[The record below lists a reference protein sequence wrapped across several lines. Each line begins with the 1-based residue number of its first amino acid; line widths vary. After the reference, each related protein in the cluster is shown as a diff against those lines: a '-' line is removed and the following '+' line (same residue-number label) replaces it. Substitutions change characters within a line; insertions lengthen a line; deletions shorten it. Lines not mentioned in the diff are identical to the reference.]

1 MDIKDSTYMLS
12 TDEYIKLLAACF
24 ENGLALDSVDV
35 DGLSSGDITDNER
48 YMFDA
53 AEGAL
58 DRIDMDELLSKAEE
72 LNIPDKYPRF
82 YDYMLSLQKEHDGHE
97 DRVPTASDFSSEDSD
112 DINQETPE
120 QDSNEFTMGEQVSK
134 NLVEGEH
141 TGKKRDIEA
150 YRKGDE
156 YREKL
161 NEEYRQKMQ
170 SADGNGFENK
180 LNKKSDQTHITG
192 IEDKATNITKGMH
205 DGDKN
210 ANDVSH
216 VVKGKQY
223 TSKDIEKAGLD
234 NETVSSIHKTESKEN
249 IDSKNANKALKQIMG
264 GAETATTV
272 ASSKEEIAKAAAEP
286 HIIASAVNR
295 TQGKNSI
302 SGKQIAD
309 SYSMAGQID
318 AETARISAEMP
329 AGEWQKRNSQPD
341 FTPCDIGGN
350 DSFGFQGTPIQSV
363 STKNVAEIG
372 VVCQKRG
379 NLITMEV
386 NGRPKQFTIRSGG
399 TINVEGTI
407 MNVYDDGDNRRD
419 KVFVGWK
426 NANIAGDKV
435 SVPGGGTFNLATD
448 GVTVQNASG
457 LSLKVTKVGAGQS
470 AKNTAGTT
478 IAGVTS
484 GAAVS
489 YSSVMKGTTIRGKD
503 FSATANG
510 TFTTNNFAANHNV
523 KPVDSLLKNQQM
535 PKTIHKQRRMACAV
549 MHNQQ
554 MARIS
559 NAMQGISASSVHVN
573 AITSNYNKILTI
585 NSKNAKQFAAM
596 NDYLEKK
603 YLSKEQIKEL
613 SEKRLN
619 LKNLRLSQNADIIR
633 EQISKGKLSLEEL
646 KAATEYLNVY
656 NATREQ
662 VVRKGI
668 LSGNTGRGT
677 TIERAFFASSM
688 PFILSEEGLP
698 VDAKGIKK
706 ALRKGGLTAEQEAIL
721 KNTLTLKRSIKMRA
735 RAMETLKGLVK
746 ASKNTM
752 HKIKNFANRYMGNDY
767 TMRGLLMLT
776 GVAGVITS
784 APVKAYHTAKRAKA
798 LASNIKA
805 LAKTTART
813 TAAVGKTGVR
823 AVRGGARTVRF
834 IYKNGT
840 KKSVKEASKRIKGF
854 VSKRHGIL
862 KNMANLTKKAGITI
876 IRAIVR
882 ILTLILTTLLSILGP
897 VLFIVVMLIA
907 LVLAILAFI
916 NGTGDEIYY
925 DAGDEDTTLAMQEM
939 VDVLTLCH
947 ASFRSAISTGTNA
960 GASASQAKWISTLEE
975 WADTM
980 VKAEAIYSNSG
991 NKTYYADA
999 LRQTPVKTNCALL
1012 VTHALQ
1018 KAGFFDKTDKFY
1030 GHYDGT
1036 LRGSGVNK
1044 LKQVATVTYY
1054 KPGSTQVKDIQLE
1067 PGDILTYHEGHT
1079 NVYIGTK
1086 DGKKQW
1092 IDAGRGTTIN
1102 CCTGSKWKSFH
1113 TTGNMS
1119 GYHISYHIRLNFS
1132 ASESGSSIADNVSG
1146 GTKQMKKGDTSKVE
1160 GLYDVTQG
1168 TWWNYEFTYQYIHGR
1183 WAAGTKQ
1190 KQLDDMFTNG
1200 KLSIS
1205 GNGNYAF
1212 VNNKMYMAAFGSY
1225 WGETGDVLKVTFNKE
1240 IKIGNQ
1246 PATKVLY
1253 IIKCDAKAWVH
1264 TGYPAEPEGIYGH
1277 HLGGHRDF
1285 AEFMGYG
1292 SQPAGLNG
1300 QGIVPVSCTN
1310 MGSILDGSV
1319 SLDDAGG
1326 MSSVIDSDSE
1336 IFYRQEINQDFYK
1349 SIINTD
1355 KNIYYTNPE
1364 EQKPP
1369 EGITPTPTPK
1379 GYDKKKP
1386 GLHYGFYNN
1395 NQELISMVLAMYD
1408 FDINDITSAKE
1419 TIITTKDVSG
1429 KDDASADSAAYK
1441 GVTDK
1446 IGDNEWKLISLFKSN
1461 NLDFTKYKEGS
1472 FDDLRYST
1480 LVGLFNASHI
1490 ITDTTVKEYHRGPD
1504 GTYNPVKD
1512 KKTGRVIGQNNKDGR
1527 SYEVPVMETVI
1538 TSYQKEDGTY
1548 ASVSETRV
1556 KTDENGDIVY
1566 ETLYAPCPGHIKHS
1580 VAVITLHFDS
1590 LLNLKDWWKKNIY
1603 SVDNFKKENPDY
1615 ESVNPKDD
1623 NYNMKSTE
1631 LKRTL
1636 QYIKKPDY
1644 YKGLNGTCDS
1654 DTSSTSD
1661 SSFNPGTLNKS
1672 QQEVAKTAYK
1682 FMISQMGL
1690 NRAQALGI
1698 LANIKREC
1706 GFNYTAVE
1714 NGGGGYGLIQW
1725 TGGRRTA
1732 LVNWCNAHPSSGAYN
1747 TLEGQL
1753 AYLKVEMTMPD
1764 VAWTGT
1770 NPWTDGGVSYSEFKS
1785 LTDSVKAGQYFL
1797 YGSEQPGEPYRT
1809 QRYNEMASD
1818 VATVEQYIK

>member
-1 MDIKDSTYMLS
+1 MDIKDNTYLLS

-35 DGLSSGDITDNER
+35 DGLSFGDITDNER
-48 YMFDA
+48 YMFEA

-112 DINQETPE
+112 DAEQDIPE
-120 QDSNEFTMGEQVSK
+120 QEANEFTMGEQVSK

-141 TGKKRDIEA
+141 TGRKRDSEA

-170 SADGNGFENK
+170 SAVGDDIENK
-180 LNKKSDQTHITG
+180 VDKKLGQTHITG
-192 IEDKATNITKGMH
+192 VEDKATNVTKSMH
-205 DGDKN
+205 AGNKN
-210 ANDVSH
+210 ANDVSN

-223 TSKDIEKAGLD
+223 TSDDMKKAG
-234 NETVSSIHKTESKEN
+234 
-249 IDSKNANKALKQIMG
+249 IDI
-264 GAETATTV
+264 T
-272 ASSKEEIAKAAAEP
+272 KAAAEP
-286 HIIASAVNR
+286 HIIANAVNR
-295 TQGKNSI
+295 VQGKNSI

-309 SYSMAGQID
+309 SYSMAGQVD
-318 AETARISAEMP
+318 TETAKMSAKMSSD
-329 AGEWQKRNSQPD
+329 GLTQKQNSQQT
-341 FTPCDIGGN
+341 FSSYNVGRS

-363 STKNVAEIG
+363 TGSKNVADIG
-372 VVCQKRG
+372 VVCQRRG

-407 MNVYDDGDNRRD
+407 MNVYDAGAVGRD

-435 SVPGGGTFNLATD
+435 SVPGGGTFKLATD
-448 GVTVQNASG
+448 GMTVQNASG
-457 LSLKVTKVGAGQS
+457 LSLKVTKIGAAS
-470 AKNTAGTT
+470 STKSMAGTT
-478 IAGVTS
+478 IAGITS

-489 YSSVMKGTTIRGKD
+489 YSSVMSGTAVSGKD
-503 FSATANG
+503 FSAAANG
-510 TFTTNNFAANHNV
+510 TFTTTNFATNHNT
-523 KPVDSLLKNQQM
+523 KPVDSLLKKQQIS
-535 PKTIHKQRRMACAV
+535 KTIQRQRRMAGAV

-554 MARIS
+554 MARIA
-559 NAMQGISASSVHVN
+559 NAMHDISASNVHVN

-603 YLSKEQIKEL
+603 YLSKEQIQEL

-619 LKNLRLSQNADIIR
+619 LRNLKLSQNADALR
-633 EQISKGKLSLEEL
+633 EQISKGKLSLDEL
-646 KAATEYLNVY
+646 KASTEYLNIY

-662 VVRKGI
+662 IVRKGI
-668 LSGNTGRGT
+668 LFGNTGKGT
-677 TIERAFFASSM
+677 TVERAFFASSM

-706 ALRKGGLTAEQEAIL
+706 ALRKGELTAEQEAIL
-721 KNTLTLKRSIKMRA
+721 KNTLALKRSIKMRA
-735 RAMETLKGLVK
+735 HAIRTLKGLAK
-746 ASKNTM
+746 TFKKTT

-776 GVAGVITS
+776 GVTGVIAS
-784 APVKAYHTAKRAKA
+784 APVKAYHTVKRTKA
-798 LASNIKA
+798 LALNVKT

-813 TAAVGKTGVR
+813 TMAVGKTGVR

-834 IYKNGT
+834 IHKNGA
-840 KKSVKEASKRIKGF
+840 KKSVKTASKRIKGF
-854 VSKRHGIL
+854 VSKRHGVL

-947 ASFRSAISTGTNA
+947 ASFRSAISTGTSTD
-960 GASASQAKWISTLEE
+960 ASASQAKWINTLEE
-975 WADTM
+975 WSDTM
-980 VKAEAIYSNSG
+980 VKVGAIYSNSG

-1054 KPGSTQVKDIQLE
+1054 KPGSTQIKDLQLE

-1119 GYHISYHIRLNFS
+1119 GYHVSYHIRLNFS

-1253 IIKCDAKAWVH
+1253 IIKCDAKAWIH

-1349 SIINTD
+1349 SIINPD

-1429 KDDASADSAAYK
+1429 KDDSSADSAAYK
-1441 GVTDK
+1441 GMTDK

-1490 ITDTTVKEYHRGPD
+1490 ITDTTVKEYHKGPD

-1538 TSYQKEDGTY
+1538 TSYQNEDGSY
-1548 ASVSETRV
+1548 SSVSETRI

-1682 FMISQMGL
+1682 FMTTQMGL

-1698 LANIKREC
+1698 LANVKREC

-1770 NPWTDGGVSYSEFKS
+1770 NPWTSGGVSYSEFKS

>member
-1 MDIKDSTYMLS
+1 
-12 TDEYIKLLAACF
+12 
-24 ENGLALDSVDV
+24 
-35 DGLSSGDITDNER
+35 
-48 YMFDA
+48 
-53 AEGAL
+53 
-58 DRIDMDELLSKAEE
+58 
-72 LNIPDKYPRF
+72 
-82 YDYMLSLQKEHDGHE
+82 
-97 DRVPTASDFSSEDSD
+97 
-112 DINQETPE
+112 
-120 QDSNEFTMGEQVSK
+120 
-134 NLVEGEH
+134 
-141 TGKKRDIEA
+141 
-150 YRKGDE
+150 
-156 YREKL
+156 
-161 NEEYRQKMQ
+161 MQ